1 MISLDSVLIERT
13 YAGVLAGCP
22 TAKQV
27 IAGDKRRLA
36 QVFGDSRPVFVAPA
50 KIDQYGRLP
59 QWCCIAWLNGPIMN
73 PDADGSHL
81 FVIWYAGSLPNDLLS
96 EAVKQIEGFQWEKLA
111 ADYWI

>member
-1 MISLDSVLIERT
+1 MLQLHVCHVEV
-13 YAGVLAGCP
+13 VLAAADAESEDGA
-22 TAKQV
+22 T
-27 IAGDKRRLA
+27 AGD
-36 QVFGDSRPVFVAPA
+36 VVESRNLLG
-50 KIDQYGRLP
+50 QYGRLP